1 LHRAGTRRVNISTE
15 VTPELLM
22 KIGMLKCYEV
32 THKASDLDGLF
43 GIKVKQLGALKREW
57 EDNIKTDI

>member
-1 LHRAGTRRVNISTE
+1 
-15 VTPELLM
+15 M

-32 THKASDLDGLF
+32 THKASDLDGFF